1 MILIGLTGGIGSG
14 KSEVARLL
22 TERGA
27 EIIDAD
33 LIVRELQQ
41 PGAEVYEKMIELF
54 GSEVVAADK
63 SLDRTAIAKKVFTD
77 ESLLKTLNQ
86 LVHPIVRRVMNERVE
101 SFRDT
106 DKVVVLDIP
115 LLVEN
120 PREGMSGLVVV
131 DVDPEVAISRLV
143 QFRHMNEDD
152 ARRRMASQASREDR
166 LKVADRVIDNSGSP
180 DELDA
185 QVDEVWDWFAT
196 LPNAQPGAGSLAQKS
211 K

>member
-14 KSEVARLL
+14 KSEVAHLL

-120 PREGMSGLVVV
+120 PREGLDGVLVVDLDAEIAV
-131 DVDPEVAISRLV
+131 KRLV
-143 QFRHMNEDD
+143 EQRNMSADD
-152 ARRRMASQASREDR
+152 ARARIAKQATREQR
-166 LKVADRVIDNSGSP
+166 LAIADHVIDNSG
-180 DELDA
+180 DR
-185 QVDEVWDWFAT
+185 
-196 LPNAQPGAGSLAQKS
+196 NALTQKIETAWSWIKSLK
-211 K
+211 

>member
-14 KSEVARLL
+14 KSEVARRL

-41 PGAEVYEKMIELF
+41 PGAEIYEKMIELF

-63 SLDRTAIAKKVFTD
+63 SLDRTAIAKKVFFD

-86 LVHPIVRRVMNERVE
+86 LVHPVVKRVMNERIE

-106 DKVVVLDIP
+106 EKVVILDIP

-120 PREGMSGLVVV
+120 PREGLDGVLVVDLDAEIAV
-131 DVDPEVAISRLV
+131 KRLV
-143 QFRHMNEDD
+143 EQRNMSADD
-152 ARRRMASQASREDR
+152 ARARIAKQATREQR
-166 LKVADRVIDNSGSP
+166 LAIANHVIDNSG
-180 DELDA
+180 DR
-185 QVDEVWDWFAT
+185 
-196 LPNAQPGAGSLAQKS
+196 NALSQKIEIAWSWIKSLK
-211 K
+211 

>member
-27 EIIDAD
+27 EVIDAD

-41 PGAEVYEKMIELF
+41 PGAEVYARMVDLF
-54 GSEVVAADK
+54 GPEVVGADS
-63 SLDRTAIAKKVFTD
+63 SLDRAAIAKKVFVD

-86 LVHPIVRRVMNERVE
+86 LIHPIVRRVMNERVE

-120 PREGMSGLVVV
+120 PREGLDGVLVVDLDSELAV
-131 DVDPEVAISRLV
+131 KRLV
-143 QFRHMNEDD
+143 EQRSMNADD
-152 ARRRMASQASREDR
+152 ARARIAKQATREQR
-166 LKVADRVIDNSGSP
+166 LAIADHVIENSG
-180 DELDA
+180 DREALE
-185 QVDEVWDWFAT
+185 QKVDLAWSWIK
-196 LPNAQPGAGSLAQKS
+196 SLR
-211 K
+211 

>member
-27 EIIDAD
+27 EVIDAD

-41 PGAEVYEKMIELF
+41 PGAEVYEKMVELF
-54 GSEVVAADK
+54 GPEVVGSDR
-63 SLDRTAIAKKVFTD
+63 SLDRAAIAKKVFAD

-86 LVHPIVRRVMNERVE
+86 LIHPIVRRVMNERVE

-120 PREGMSGLVVV
+120 PREGLDGVLVVDLESELAV
-131 DVDPEVAISRLV
+131 KRLV
-143 QFRHMNEDD
+143 EQRNMNADD
-152 ARRRMASQASREDR
+152 ARARIAKQATRDQR
-166 LKVADRVIDNSGSP
+166 LAIADHVIDNSG
-180 DELDA
+180 DREALV
-185 QVDEVWDWFAT
+185 QKVDLAWSWIK
-196 LPNAQPGAGSLAQKS
+196 SLQ
-211 K
+211 

>member
-41 PGAEVYEKMIELF
+41 PGAEIYEKMIELF

-86 LVHPIVRRVMNERVE
+86 LVHPVVKRVMNERVE

-106 DKVVVLDIP
+106 EKVVILDIP

-120 PREGMSGLVVV
+120 PREGLDGVLVVDLDAEIAV
-131 DVDPEVAISRLV
+131 KRLV
-143 QFRHMNEDD
+143 EQRNLSAED
-152 ARRRMASQASREDR
+152 ARARIAKQATREQR
-166 LKVADRVIDNSGSP
+166 LAIANHVIDNSG
-180 DELDA
+180 DR
-185 QVDEVWDWFAT
+185 
-196 LPNAQPGAGSLAQKS
+196 NALSQKIEIAWSWIKSLK
-211 K
+211 